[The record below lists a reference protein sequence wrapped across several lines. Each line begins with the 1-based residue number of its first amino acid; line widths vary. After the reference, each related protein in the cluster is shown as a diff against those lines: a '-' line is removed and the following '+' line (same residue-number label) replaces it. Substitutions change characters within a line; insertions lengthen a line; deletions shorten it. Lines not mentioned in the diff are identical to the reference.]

1 MLTRCSEHKN
11 SGAVV
16 GLGFVT
22 SQLSSRRLLSHKAR
36 AKSPSTVGSGVS
48 LDCEGIFLTDD
59 GFWISDE
66 YGPYVY
72 QFDHDGN
79 MLQAI
84 RPPDAILPLRKGV
97 VNFSANSPPRYDPTL
112 KPSPGNP
119 TQGRQNN
126 QGSANIQMQISVRA

>member
-1 MLTRCSEHKN
+1 MW
-11 SGAVV
+11 
-16 GLGFVT
+16 
-22 SQLSSRRLLSHKAR
+22 LSSLHYEDFLLLKHVLKIL
-36 AKSPSTVGSGVS
+36 PIPGSAIS

-59 GFWISDE
+59 AGFWISDE

-72 QFDHDGN
+72 QFDHDGK

-97 VNFSANSPPRYDPTL
+97 VNFSANSPPRYDPNL

-126 QGSANIQMQISVRA
+126 QGESNVE